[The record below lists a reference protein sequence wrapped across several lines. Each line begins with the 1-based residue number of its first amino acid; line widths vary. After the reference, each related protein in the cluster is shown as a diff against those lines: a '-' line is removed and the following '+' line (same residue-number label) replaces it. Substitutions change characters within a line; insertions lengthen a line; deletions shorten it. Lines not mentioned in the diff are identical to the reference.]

1 MIKLMFPDIMGNWQ
15 IHHVLVFGS
24 TSLCEN
30 SATHEALHVDN
41 LLTRGHPQAAAAA
54 RPENSGDEY
63 VAQLSW
69 FCGDDYQQLMVAVIV
84 G

>member
-1 MIKLMFPDIMGNWQ
+1 MEIWVYTQKIRFLC
-15 IHHVLVFGS
+15 VVFGS

-30 SATHEALHVDN
+30 SATHEVLHVDN
-41 LLTRGHPQAAAAA
+41 LLTRGHRGHPQSAAAA
-54 RPENSGDEY
+54 RPGNSGDEY

>member
-1 MIKLMFPDIMGNWQ
+1 MMMMMIIPGKCTDAVM
-15 IHHVLVFGS
+15 
-24 TSLCEN
+24 
-30 SATHEALHVDN
+30 
-41 LLTRGHPQAAAAA
+41 RGAAFQAAA
-54 RPENSGDEY
+54 RPGNSGDEY